1 MRNRLLIFFIFISLG
16 SYAHQDMIFSVN
28 KGNVHVKY
36 LSGWQQFEIGYKVNI
51 LLELTDKL
59 VRTKGYTSDNIYIY
73 FEHDYTKSQKPYLA
87 LGYGDFSYMN
97 YEEDKPSINVKKTG
111 IKIII
116 RDRDLDTKK
125 ILTLINSALDNVT
138 YINKNQK
145 QLIIDLNLSINGVD
159 QYDTLIS
166 ISANKVNK
174 YQSST
179 DTTINR
185 LLNEK
190 IYRNL
195 KKTNKNRAIDY
206 YFQNDQFHFYNTREH
221 DKEWSQETREY
232 VETKTYGEDI
242 LIVDN
247 VHEIFGSFNDGHF
260 IFTNDSVFYYI
271 PQLKDKVSGPFK
283 VDSVKVGR
291 RPILKYYHE
300 YSPVNRFTLFVDNY
314 QNYNKAIFFPDSNL
328 VISNF
333 DKIEN
338 DFINNLLKAQTNN
351 NEPNKTD
358 SKLIIILIFF
368 ALSIATNIWLSLKK
382 RK

>member
-1 MRNRLLIFFIFISLG
+1 
-16 SYAHQDMIFSVN
+16 MIFSVN